1 MTGTLECSAKF
12 SSLLCLSVLRAM
24 QSTILDSTLEV
35 SSIGSPLPSC
45 ESELFKN
52 IEDPPIWVMATS
64 NAARV
69 LVEDFSKTNP
79 NVFLDTFAARLGS
92 FFSSVARSTIPRT
105 SAIGKSFNV
114 RKCCMVINC

>member
-24 QSTILDSTLEV
+24 QSTSLESTLEV
-35 SSIGSPLPSC
+35 SSIVSSQPC
-45 ESELFKN
+45 FDSELLKN
-52 IEDPPIWVMATS
+52 IDDPPFWVIATS

-69 LVEDFSKTNP
+69 LVEDFSKTKP

-92 FFSSVARSTIPRT
+92 FFNSAARSTIPRIST
-105 SAIGKSFNV
+105 TGKSFNV
-114 RKCCMVINC
+114 RKCCMVINY